1 MKHQTLRRL
10 PCFSWGVLVALTVA
24 CAASP
29 AEPTAAPTVTP
40 APTATPAWVRPGWE
54 LVWQDEFDG
63 PEINGEYWTHEVGGS
78 GWGNGEAQYYT
89 DEPQN
94 SFIEDGY
101 LVIQALEENKLGKRF
116 TSARLMTRHKVEVT
130 YGRIEAR
137 IQIPYGQGIWPAF
150 WMLGANLDR
159 KGWPHNGEIDIME
172 NIGSE
177 PKVIHGTVH
186 GPGYSGGNG
195 VGRSKRLTGDGRY
208 ADDFHIFA
216 IEWEEE
222 EIRWFVDGENY
233 FRLTPAAVPGEWV
246 YDHPFFLILNV
257 AVGGRWPGY
266 PDATTTFP
274 QTMKVDYVRIYERV
288 DKELNDDTEAS
299 LLPYSNAVSLLVSE
313 HR

>member
-1 MKHQTLRRL
+1 MVDRVIMRPQTLRRL
-10 PCFSWGVLVALTVA
+10 PSFSWGVLVALTLA
-24 CAASP
+24 CAALP
-29 AEPTAAPTVTP
+29 AEPTP
-40 APTATPAWVRPGWE
+40 APTATPAPTVTPAWVRPGWE

-63 PEINGEYWTHEVGGS
+63 PEINDEYWTHEVGGS

-89 DEPQN
+89 DDPRN
-94 SFIEDGY
+94 AFIEDGF

-116 TSARLMTRHKVEVT
+116 TSARLMTRDKVEVA

-137 IQIPYGQGIWPAF
+137 IQIPYGQGVWPAF

-177 PKVIHGTVH
+177 PGIIHGTVH
-186 GPGYSGGNG
+186 GPGYAGGDG
-195 VGRSKRLTGDGRY
+195 VGGSKRLTGNGRY
-208 ADDFHIFA
+208 ADDFHVFA

-222 EIRWFVDGENY
+222 EIRWYVDGEEY

-266 PDATTTFP
+266 PDETTTFP
-274 QTMKVDYVRIYERV
+274 QMMKVDYVRIYKRG
-288 DKELNDDTEAS
+288 S
-299 LLPYSNAVSLLVSE
+299 
-313 HR
+313 